1 VKIEKYTFGTGDRFA
16 HQGRAQL
23 QAILKAREAG
33 IDVHPE
39 SQFAALERPSDAIA
53 VDARLP
59 FQDVVEQIV
68 NALKQKQPAK
78 DG

>member
-1 VKIEKYTFGTGDRFA
+1 M
-16 HQGRAQL
+16 
-23 QAILKAREAG
+23 KAREAG